1 MSNKNAEES
10 KMIECD
16 GILNAS
22 DADPVE
28 NPKGGDSII
37 NHKEE

>member
-22 DADPVE
+22 GADPVE
-28 NPKGGDSII
+28 NPKGGDII
-37 NHKEE
+37 KVGKEE